1 MKNYNDTHVRIQL
14 ITATK
19 LTNSANETNVNLKEK
34 GIVLCNLDT
43 TNPTKEI
50 CENGKKDANILMID
64 FEKDKKC
71 QQFLHQENEKKDSDC
86 LKYSSIVFLE
96 STDYRS
102 SSPKQNKIKG
112 VPVLTVHTRD
122 ARVIRRAFQNNT
134 DLRMDIFYDSLDTM
148 MEHLGGDSDL
158 KKRGCNDLAKEGPIA
173 LEETDTEDGKLYL
186 GQGSNVEVKS
196 KLVITCQIYGRDCTA
211 LAAWKKQPSNEEA
224 MKNFKVECLDVKMNY
239 KIIGSQID
247 DFGKDIEKV
256 KERQCYQSDR
266 KNVIQPKRKDDC
278 PPTDC
283 KTTWGNWIKT
293 GGWVVD
299 LTEPDQMH
307 RCFQPADQ
315 GTKNIRICR
324 EDECLFMELEQLTWN
339 YTDNSCTKRL
349 PVKLPTSPI
358 TEEPAYEPCN

>member
-19 LTNSANETNVNLKEK
+19 LKNSANETNINLKEK

-50 CENGKKDANILMID
+50 CENGEKDANILMID

-71 QQFLHQENEKKDSDC
+71 QKFIHQENEKKDSDC

-134 DLRMDIFYDSLDTM
+134 DLKMDIFYDSLDTM

-173 LEETDTEDGKLYL
+173 LEETDAEDGKLYL

-211 LAAWKKQPSNEEA
+211 LAAWKKQPANEEA
-224 MKNFKVECLDVKMNY
+224 MKKFKVECRDVEMNY
-239 KIIGSQID
+239 KIIRKQAEAFS
-247 DFGKDIEKV
+247 DIENK

-266 KNVIQPKRKDDC
+266 KTVIQTKRKDC

-299 LTEPDQMH
+299 LTESDQMH
-307 RCFQPADQ
+307 RCYQPDMD
-315 GTKNIRICR
+315 GTKSIRFCR
-324 EDECLFMELEQLTWN
+324 QDECLFMELEKLTWN
-339 YTDNSCTKRL
+339 KTDNSCTKRL
-349 PVKLPTSPI
+349 PERIPTSII
-358 TEEPAYEPCN
+358 TDEPEYEPCN